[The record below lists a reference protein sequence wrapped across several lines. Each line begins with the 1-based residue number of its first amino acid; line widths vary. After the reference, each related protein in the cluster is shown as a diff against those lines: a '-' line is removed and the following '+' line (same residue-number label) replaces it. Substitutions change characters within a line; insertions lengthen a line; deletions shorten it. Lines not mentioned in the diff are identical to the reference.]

1 MNKDT
6 FIFNRSKGYRQI
18 GGVTQNKVLFP
29 QHLEV
34 TGAQMRADTVPMHL
48 LFIAHYSFRKAK
60 L

>member
-18 GGVTQNKVLFP
+18 GVTQNKVLFP
-29 QHLEV
+29 RHLEV
-34 TGAQMRADTVPMHL
+34 TGAQTRADTVPMHL